1 MLDTMV
7 DVEAVA
13 KAGGF
18 ESWHEM
24 AQMVARVDLAKVA
37 NLAPFIAWKNYD
49 GTKAGLEELLRRP
62 GVAMQWEGE

>member
-7 DVEAVA
+7 NVEDAA

-24 AQMVARVDLAKVA
+24 AQMVAKVDFAKTA
-37 NLAPFIAWKNYD
+37 NLASFVAWKDYD
-49 GTKAGLEELLRRP
+49 GTKAGLEELLNRP
-62 GVAMQWEGE
+62 GVAV